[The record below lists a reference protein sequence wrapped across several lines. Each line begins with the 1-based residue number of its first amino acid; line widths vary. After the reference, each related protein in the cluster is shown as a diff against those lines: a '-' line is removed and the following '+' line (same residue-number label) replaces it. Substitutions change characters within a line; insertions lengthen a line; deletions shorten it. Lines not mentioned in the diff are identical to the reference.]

1 MSPYIVRQQR
11 RKRYRPAEGQL
22 DLFNGHASSPAIV
35 DAPPPI
41 TIVRRIAIGC
51 GVSLS
56 IARVIAEHAG
66 FNLEAAND

>member
-1 MSPYIVRQQR
+1 MRPQR
-11 RKRYRPAEGQL
+11 RKRHLLAKGQL
-22 DLFNGHASSPAIV
+22 DLFEQPLAIA
-35 DAPPPI
+35 DAPPAIPV
-41 TIVRRIAIGC
+41 VRRIAFGC

>member
-1 MSPYIVRQQR
+1 MPSYIVRQQR
-11 RKRYRPAEGQL
+11 RKRHRLAESQL
-22 DLFNGHASSPAIV
+22 DLFEQSPAIV
-35 DAPPPI
+35 DAPPAIP
-41 TIVRRIAIGC
+41 IVRRIALGC